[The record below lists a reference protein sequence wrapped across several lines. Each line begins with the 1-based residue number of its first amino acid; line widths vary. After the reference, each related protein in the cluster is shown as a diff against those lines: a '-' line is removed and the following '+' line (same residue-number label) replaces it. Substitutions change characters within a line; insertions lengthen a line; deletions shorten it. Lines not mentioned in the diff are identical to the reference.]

1 MSGCVR
7 ANTWGVCTDE
17 LTFADN
23 LADNKPGVHLQ
34 TLRVS
39 WRREV
44 ILTNPR
50 VVCNAHLKDSKS
62 PCQGYSNRQVRKL
75 DNLPHEVRELLCRR
89 TTTLHDM
96 RQHLVSTHN
105 RIWRHGPRAT
115 ATPVRV
121 ARRPQ
126 CALRAGSRGA
136 LQLARSSS
144 TATAASMRQRR
155 SKTLSCCWQNHIA
168 IVRRAPAAACL
179 CLLPAQRRCRQRAQ
193 GASQCDPRHTPGSTS
208 PPGAADRQYIL
219 RAL

>member
-39 WRREV
+39 WRRQV

-126 CALRAGSRGA
+126 CALRAGSRNA

-179 CLLPAQRRCRQRAQ
+179 CLLPAQRRCRHRAQ
-193 GASQCDPRHTPGSTS
+193 GA
-208 PPGAADRQYIL
+208 
-219 RAL
+219 